1 VRVTNRYRALLGR
14 RALAWNPKIQAAAQG
29 HADYMSL
36 TGNFGHFEPDPAR
49 HGPAERLKLAGY
61 PGGGSENCHMG
72 DSGAEGAHLGWT
84 HSSGHHRN
92 LLIESHREMASGIAG
107 PYWCQNFGA
116 GREFEARLAPSPA
129 R

>member
-1 VRVTNRYRALLGR
+1 MFGR
-14 RALAWNPKIQAAAQG
+14 RVLAWNAKIQAAAQR

-36 TGNFGHFEPDPAR
+36 TGDFGHFEPDPLR
-49 HGPAERLKLAGY
+49 HSPADRLKLEGY
-61 PGGGSENCHMG
+61 KSGGSENCHMG

-92 LLIESHREMASGIAG
+92 LLIATHREMASGIAG

-116 GREFEARLAPSPA
+116 GREFEAELAPKPA